1 VTLPRP
7 PRWFIADD
15 ILAGRVDLD
24 AYPFT
29 FIYVTGPPND
39 MVSAPRAG
47 RAAYQALVDRVFS
60 AAELLEARGWQVVN
74 FEGAGP
80 QVYLRRLPR

>member
-1 VTLPRP
+1 MTLPRP

-24 AYPFT
+24 AYPFS
-29 FIYVTGPPND
+29 FIYVTGSPRE
-39 MVSAPRAG
+39 MLSAPRAG
-47 RAAYQALVDRVFS
+47 RDAYHALVDRVFS

-80 QVYLRRLPR
+80 QVYLRRPPR